1 MANGFPTPCIKI
13 GDYILR
19 FEEEELGEEYEER
32 ARKELR
38 ETPEVVSDAITTLK
52 SLLRDDKELIFPL
65 DEEIMLLMFLRP
77 CKFYPESAYAK
88 IKHYYLFRLKNP
100 TICNELLPSTV
111 KNPLLQDILTILP
124 LRTQHGRRI
133 FLIEIGKWKTKEVS
147 LIELYRSVLLLV
159 EIAVTEYRTQISG
172 VEVIY
177 DLEGLKIQH
186 VYQIGPI
193 FAKLAVQWA
202 QECVPLR
209 LKGHHV
215 VNQPYIFNMLFA
227 LFKPF
232 LSQKFRNR
240 IYFHGRNYSSLLKHI
255 DENCLP
261 KNYGGKMGN
270 LQFDRME
277 FYEHL
282 LKYEDDF
289 KTRTKYGYYKKA
301 S

>member
-1 MANGFPTPCIKI
+1 MANGYAPKYIKI
-13 GDYILR
+13 GDYLLK

-52 SLLRDDKELIFPL
+52 SILRDDKELTFPL

-100 TICNELLPSTV
+100 VFYDKLLPTTI
-111 KNPLLQDILTILP
+111 KNPILKDILTVSP
-124 LRTQHGRRI
+124 LRTQHGQRI
-133 FLIEIGKWKTKEVS
+133 FLIEVGKWNTKEVS
-147 LIELYRSVLLLV
+147 LIELFRCVLLLV

-177 DLEGLKIQH
+177 DLEGLSIQH
-186 VYQIGPI
+186 VYQMGPT

-209 LKGHHV
+209 MKGHHV

-240 IYFHGRNYSSLLKHI
+240 VYFHGRDCNSLLKHI
-255 DENCLP
+255 DENSLP
-261 KNYGGKMGN
+261 KKYGGKMDN

-277 FYEHL
+277 FYEL
-282 LKYEDDF
+282 LFNYQDDF
-289 KTRTKYGYYKKA
+289 EKRTKYGYRMKT

>member
-1 MANGFPTPCIKI
+1 MANGISPSWIKM
-13 GDYILR
+13 GDYLLK
-19 FEEEELGEEYEER
+19 FEEEDLGEEYEER

-38 ETPEVVSDAITTLK
+38 ETPEVVRDAITAFK

-65 DEEIMLLMFLRP
+65 DEEAMLLMFLRP
-77 CKFYPESAYAK
+77 CKYYPESAHAK
-88 IKHYYLFRLKNP
+88 MKHYYMFRLKNP
-100 TICNELLPSTV
+100 VFYNELLPTTI
-111 KNPLLQDILTILP
+111 KNPLLQDVLTILP

-133 FLIEIGKWKTKEVS
+133 FVIEVGKWKTKAVS
-147 LIELYRSVLLLV
+147 LTELYRCVLLLV

-172 VEVIY
+172 VEVIF
-177 DLEGLKIQH
+177 DLEGLSIQH
-186 VYQIGPI
+186 IYQIGPS
-193 FAKLAVQWA
+193 FASTAVQWA

-209 LKGHHV
+209 FKAHHV

-227 LFKPF
+227 IFKPF

-255 DENCLP
+255 DEKYLP
-261 KNYGGKMGN
+261 KKYGGKMGN

-277 FYEHL
+277 FYELL
-282 LKYEDDF
+282 LKYQDDF
-289 KTRTKYGYYKKA
+289 QRRTKYGYCKKK